1 MAVYTFLEHTW
12 LSFKEA
18 EESIPSPPPGSD
30 RSSGE
35 RISRV
40 KRKRGL
46 AAWWA
51 DNPHPPPP
59 LLCVFSKM
67 EERCWECGEPGGYK
81 QQLILDLLW
90 HSLASLLK
98 SGYWGLFH
106 LHG

>member
-18 EESIPSPPPGSD
+18 EESIPSPPPGPD

-46 AAWWA
+46 AVWWA

-67 EERCWECGEPGGYK
+67 EKRCWECEMDITHFL
-81 QQLILDLLW
+81 LIRISARENRKERGAK
-90 HSLASLLK
+90 HSEMVN
-98 SGYWGLFH
+98 
-106 LHG
+106 